1 MSALLGF
8 EKGVNYTNDIVNR
21 NIALQRNIQSVNN
34 LNKEININKSKIADK
49 LQAGL
54 EKSGALSEAKGQGVD
69 FLNDARNVY
78 KEGKALGKI
87 YTDTAKAVST
97 ARAGGSVISAE
108 VNPARVGRLYSDAQ
122 RVLAEGGQA
131 VRGVAGASNLSE
143 LVGEG
148 TKVVSSV
155 KKISGALDSVGK
167 VGEGLGV
174 VSGISDIAKDTGGGF
189 SKMNV
194 AEKVGNVAG
203 IGAGALQLGSLASGL
218 ETAGA
223 LLDTTGL
230 GAEIGVGL
238 GVAGAVVGGVS
249 AVADYVGGKSKQKKP
264 ASAPMPAPLPSA
276 PAPTNVLQEG
286 GVASSSYS

>member
-34 LNKEININKSKIADK
+34 LNKEINVNKRNVANK

-97 ARAGGSVISAE
+97 ARAGGGVISAE

-122 RVLAEGGQA
+122 RTLAEGRSA
-131 VRGVAGASNLSE
+131 VSGVAGASNLSE

-148 TKVVSSV
+148 SKVVSSV
-155 KKISGALDSVGK
+155 KKITGALDSVGK

-174 VSGISDIAKDTGGGF
+174 VSGISDISKDTGGGF
-189 SKMNV
+189 AKMNV

-203 IGAGALQLGSLASGL
+203 IGSGALQLGSLATGL
-218 ETAGA
+218 ESAGA
-223 LLDTTGL
+223 LLDTTGF
-230 GAEIGVGL
+230 GAEIGIGL

-264 ASAPMPAPLPSA
+264 SSAPMPAPLPSA
-276 PAPTNVLQEG
+276 PAPTNVLQSG